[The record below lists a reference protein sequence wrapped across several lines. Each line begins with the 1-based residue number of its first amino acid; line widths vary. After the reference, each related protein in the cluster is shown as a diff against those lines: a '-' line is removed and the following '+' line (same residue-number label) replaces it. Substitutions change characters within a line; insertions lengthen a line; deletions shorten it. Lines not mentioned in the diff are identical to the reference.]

1 VKLTEHET
9 ILFIF
14 TKVSLRAHLFSAA
27 PGERF
32 CSEDKLLFFEEIK
45 GAEQEKSCKFVHR
58 ERLSLSCAA

>member
-14 TKVSLRAHLFSAA
+14 TTVSHLFSAA

-32 CSEDKLLFFEEIK
+32 CSADKLLFFEEIRSRAGK
-45 GAEQEKSCKFVHR
+45 E
-58 ERLSLSCAA
+58 L